1 MNDDQDRELFGLPPS
16 RQQRTPLKALEALG
30 DENFTAHH
38 ERASVAISQG
48 SCEARARR
56 LTTHPSC
63 SSYCF
68 SHLRRGQF
76 KTPDPSITC
85 SLSVFLTGPAAPTI
99 CNLLF
104 VLNYMNRV
112 VFIQQIW
119 SSRVV
124 FIPNSLVR

>member
-68 SHLRRGQF
+68 SHLQF
-76 KTPDPSITC
+76 KTPKGSIQN
-85 SLSVFLTGPAAPTI
+85 SGSIHNLFFI
-99 CNLLF
+99 CIF
-104 VLNYMNRV
+104 NRT
-112 VFIQQIW
+112 
-119 SSRVV
+119 SR
-124 FIPNSLVR
+124 SYYL

>member
-1 MNDDQDRELFGLPPS
+1 MNEDQDRELFGLPPS

-30 DENFTAHH
+30 DENFTARH
-38 ERASVAISQG
+38 E
-48 SCEARARR
+48 RARR

>member
-30 DENFTAHH
+30 MKTSLTHH

-99 CNLLF
+99 C
-104 VLNYMNRV
+104 
-112 VFIQQIW
+112 
-119 SSRVV
+119 
-124 FIPNSLVR
+124 